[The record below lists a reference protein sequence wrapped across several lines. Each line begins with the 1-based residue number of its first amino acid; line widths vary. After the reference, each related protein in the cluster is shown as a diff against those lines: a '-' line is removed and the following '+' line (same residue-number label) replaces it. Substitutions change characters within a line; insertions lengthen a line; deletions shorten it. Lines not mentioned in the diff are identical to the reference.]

1 MARPHAQGPR
11 GRSAICFDILQIAS
25 LLRTSLRGLATFPYE
40 TYRFVGSGAGGTLA
54 DLTNNLQIAGK
65 GGN

>member
-54 DLTNNLQIAGK
+54 R
-65 GGN
+65 